1 MTRLFII
8 GNGFDR
14 AHGLPTSYKDN
25 LKPILKEENLELFNL
40 INKLYFVFDKNEQD
54 YWSEFEKYLGKIS
67 EEERKLLI
75 QFFEN
80 QIELYFQELPS
91 IDEYSFSSDDDKFG
105 DSFTARQYAIS
116 EVEELSPSFDN
127 FLLNNIDKI
136 KDFISVG
143 FNIMIDQANEYLNS
157 GEAQK
162 KESINFNSDD
172 LFINF
177 NYTNTLESLYGID
190 SKNILYIHGNR
201 NKQLIWGNEQNVIDD
216 LNDIIKQDISKI
228 DINNPNDPFKHNILD
243 HIRSQVNNGKLRH
256 SEAAEAIVYYE
267 EVLEDESYMSYYENS
282 AVSDEDLRR
291 VGTSIS
297 NLSCSMVKEPQLNH
311 LYKWIEDHAI
321 SESYLKEI
329 TVYGHSIGKVD
340 KIYFEKIDSLLNPYL
355 WEISYHD
362 KSDVVLENLCQLS
375 FKNKIEPFV
384 F

>member
-1 MTRLFII
+1 M
-8 GNGFDR
+8 
-14 AHGLPTSYKDN
+14 AHDLPTSYKDN
-25 LKPILKEENLELFNL
+25 LKPILKEKNIELFDL

-67 EEERKLLI
+67 EDERKLLI
-75 QFFEN
+75 QFFKD
-80 QIELYFQELPS
+80 QIEFYFQELPS
-91 IDEYSFSSDDDKFG
+91 IDEYSFPSDDDKFG
-105 DSFTARQYAIS
+105 DIFTARQYAIT
-116 EVEELSPSFDN
+116 EVKELSPSFDN
-127 FLLNNIDKI
+127 FLLNNINKI

-157 GEAQK
+157 GEPQK
-162 KESINFNSDD
+162 KESIDFNSDD

-216 LNDIIKQDISKI
+216 LNDVIKQDISKI
-228 DINNPNDPFKHNILD
+228 NINNPDDPFKHNIPD
-243 HIRSQVNNGKLRH
+243 HIRSQANNGKLRH
-256 SEAAEAIVYYE
+256 SEAAEAMAYYE
-267 EVLEDESYMSYYENS
+267 EVLEDESYMTYHENS
-282 AVSDEDLRR
+282 TFSAEDLKR

-297 NLSCSMVKEPQLNH
+297 NLSCSMVKKPQLNH
-311 LYKWIEDHAI
+311 LCKWIENHAI
-321 SESYLKEI
+321 SESHLKEI

-340 KIYFEKIDSLLNPYL
+340 KIYFEKIDSLLQPYL
-355 WEISYHD
+355 WEISYHE

-375 FKNKIEPFV
+375 FKNKIETFI